1 MPTRQTSL
9 LSLHQP
15 VTSTGTVALPLPT
28 LLQYIAWPR
37 SLRVDA
43 VGGWPNG
50 EQGYLPIFPS
60 TVVPVRHTAL
70 FPHCHDHARP
80 FGCSTRP
87 RVATRI
93 ATARVDRK
101 LVGLPRWRP
110 RPHAQLFARRRR
122 TAWCWHHLVIRRDSF
137 PLPSQFLCLTCPVH
151 ATSNMLF
158 KFYKKAMAE

>member
-37 SLRVDA
+37 SARGRRWRLAKRRAGLPA
-43 VGGWPNG
+43 V
-50 EQGYLPIFPS
+50 FPS
-60 TVVPVRHTAL
+60 TVVLVRHIAL
-70 FPHCHDHARP
+70 SPHCHDHARP
-80 FGCSTRP
+80 FVCSTRP

-110 RPHAQLFARRRR
+110 RPHAQLVARRRR
-122 TAWCWHHLVIRRDSF
+122 TAGCWHHLVIRRDSF